1 MDATNPAAQTARHE
15 LFLTDGNAT
24 FRWAMTDSGVTLSAD
39 GLSWAIG
46 GVDIARGYSDIFS
59 IRLHRASAGTSAGVG
74 VCQIRFRDG
83 TTLVVYGGSAQ
94 GLADDAQAARFAAF
108 VRDLHQRLAAR
119 EESKRISFNAG
130 LSEGRYTVLT
140 IAIVAAGLMF
150 GLLPI
155 ILFIMIRDLHTL
167 GLLGAGLGLCWPFY
181 RLWEK
186 NRPAPLFARAC
197 AGGIAVLRCLIG

>member
-15 LFLTDGNAT
+15 LFITDGNAT
-24 FRWAMTDSGVTLSAD
+24 FRWALSDVGVTLSAD
-39 GLSWAIG
+39 GLSCSIDS
-46 GVDIARGYSDIFS
+46 VDIAHAYSDIVS
-59 IRLHRASAGTSAGVG
+59 IRLHRASAGTSAGV
-74 VCQIRFRDG
+74 CQIRFRDG
-83 TTLVVYGGSAQ
+83 TKLVVYGGSAQ

-108 VRDLHQRLAAR
+108 VRDLHQRIAMR
-119 EESKRISFNAG
+119 EDTKRISFNAG
-130 LSEGRYTVLT
+130 LSDGRYTVLT

-155 ILFIMIRDLHTL
+155 ILFVMIRDLHTL

-186 NRPAPLFARAC
+186 NRPRPYSPAHVPEEL
-197 AGGIAVLRCLIG
+197 LS

>member
-1 MDATNPAAQTARHE
+1 MDATNPTNDAQHE
-15 LFLTDGNAT
+15 LFITDGDAT
-24 FRWAMTDSGVTLSAD
+24 FRWALTDSGVTLSAD
-39 GLSWAIG
+39 ALSWAIG

-74 VCQIRFRDG
+74 VCQISLRDG
-83 TTLVVYGGSAQ
+83 TKLVVYGGSAQ
-94 GLADDAQAARFAAF
+94 GLADDTQAARFAAF

-119 EESKRISFNAG
+119 EESKGIAFSAG

-140 IAIVAAGLMF
+140 IAIVAGGLMF

-155 ILFIMIRDLHTL
+155 ILFVMIRDLHTL

-186 NRPAPLFARAC
+186 NRPRPYSSAHVPEEL
-197 AGGIAVLRCLIG
+197 LS

>member
-1 MDATNPAAQTARHE
+1 MDATNPTHDAQHE
-15 LFLTDGNAT
+15 LFITDGDAT
-24 FRWAMTDSGVTLSAD
+24 FRWALTDSGVTLSVD

-94 GLADDAQAARFAAF
+94 GLADDAQAARFATF

-119 EESKRISFNAG
+119 EESKRIAFNAG
-130 LSEGRYTVLT
+130 LSEGRYIVLT
-140 IAIVAAGLMF
+140 IAIVAVGLMF

-155 ILFIMIRDLHTL
+155 ILFVMIRDLHTF

-186 NRPAPLFARAC
+186 NRPRPYAPAHVPEEL
-197 AGGIAVLRCLIG
+197 LS